1 MVERQQMIER
11 GDHQAVPLGRRSTP
25 TFLQG
30 AIGRWIT
37 SGLFTESIP
46 AHRAR
51 GSFSVAS
58 VRDTP
63 IVATRRRRFS
73 IAACAT
79 LPGNALNSFCR
90 ASPYAA
96 RAVADS
102 GHASKT
108 DKRLV
113 VK

>member
-1 MVERQQMIER
+1 M
-11 GDHQAVPLGRRSTP
+11 DHQRLVDRKHSGA
-25 TFLQG
+25 QG
-30 AIGRWIT
+30 
-37 SGLFTESIP
+37 S
-46 AHRAR
+46 